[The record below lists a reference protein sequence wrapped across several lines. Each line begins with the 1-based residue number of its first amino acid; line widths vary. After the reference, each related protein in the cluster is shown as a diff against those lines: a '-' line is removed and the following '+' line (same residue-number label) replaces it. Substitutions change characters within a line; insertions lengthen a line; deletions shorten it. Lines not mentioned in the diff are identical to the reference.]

1 MKFQKVK
8 KAEMSILNLFSR
20 KHDRNNLFT
29 DIFLIGYFS
38 DISRAASAEGTSQLG
53 YTQFERNPYLYYRV
67 S

>member
-1 MKFQKVK
+1 MSMKFQKVK

-38 DISRAASAEGTSQLG
+38 DISRAASAEFIGWGSLSTHR
-53 YTQFERNPYLYYRV
+53 TVRFPDP
-67 S
+67 